1 MDARLKVGGR
11 RADVVSESRCPSHD
25 VFSGRH
31 FWSSALALL
40 YILEK
45 LKKKWNNEKKDQCQS
60 LLPRVQSGVPVAV
73 GNNLMLLRLSVDRA
87 DHLPLL
93 GLVRPSTWRVVSVR
107 SEMLDSTSKKLVPI
121 ERRRDCWRTSELWV

>member
-1 MDARLKVGGR
+1 MK
-11 RADVVSESRCPSHD
+11 
-25 VFSGRH
+25 
-31 FWSSALALL
+31 
-40 YILEK
+40 
-45 LKKKWNNEKKDQCQS
+45 KKDQCQS